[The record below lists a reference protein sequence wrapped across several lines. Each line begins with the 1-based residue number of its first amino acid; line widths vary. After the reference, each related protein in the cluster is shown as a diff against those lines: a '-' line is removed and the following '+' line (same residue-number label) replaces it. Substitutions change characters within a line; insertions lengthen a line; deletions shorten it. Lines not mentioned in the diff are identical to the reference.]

1 MYFYPDH
8 SVKLIEL
15 QVDPAKVDLKFQ
27 DNIGLQIEIK
37 DMTFSL
43 EIQREAKIPVIHIK
57 YVQLQHYKCSQ
68 TDQIRSLPA
77 EKLQHW

>member
-15 QVDPAKVDLKFQ
+15 QVDRAKVDLKFQ
-27 DNIGLQIEIK
+27 DNIEIK

-43 EIQREAKIPVIHIK
+43 EIQREAKIPGIHIK

-77 EKLQHW
+77 EKLQH